1 MSEESK
7 IAYGWCLIGI
17 NGHPV
22 SDSVSELP
30 EIEEREQE
38 CVVMWRHDYEHLTES
53 LKHREELYWKL
64 TAEFD
69 AMRGELVTLSN
80 AIRMLDNYL
89 ANDAQMDHALELEAL
104 KISDRYKTT
113 EDHD

>member
-22 SDSVSELP
+22 PDSVSELP

-38 CVVMWRHDYEHLTES
+38 CVVMWRHDYDALKAS

-69 AMRGELVTLSN
+69 AMRK
-80 AIRMLDNYL
+80 
-89 ANDAQMDHALELEAL
+89 ELEELRAERKKL
-104 KISDRYKTT
+104 IRAGKVLAAAVKVMNDT
-113 EDHD
+113 EDHDDK

>member
-1 MSEESK
+1 
-7 IAYGWCLIGI
+7 
-17 NGHPV
+17 
-22 SDSVSELP
+22 
-30 EIEEREQE
+30 
-38 CVVMWRHDYEHLTES
+38 MWRHDYEHLTES